1 MFLEFSGFYILS
13 NLQLS
18 RFFVVVCLSSNFD
31 SLSYLQLFVNNF
43 FISFLLSVSAATFIY
58 YHICY
63 CLSTTF
69 LTHFSELSHR
79 FSRWTFNISLLSQLV
94 KGICAIFLYN
104 FQLYFPTTK
113 CAYFFCISLYFVVN
127 KKGSIL
133 NVGVCWKAHF
143 QHSFRCNKIH
153 L

>member
-127 KKGSIL
+127 KKIA
-133 NVGVCWKAHF
+133 VY
-143 QHSFRCNKIH
+143 RCFHPLPAIWDRKSVV
-153 L
+153 